1 MEESLVGA
9 RDAVEQREL
18 DLRVVEK
25 LDGFATRLAGGDL
38 ADVDDLDV
46 GASGSVVRGHVGVEL
61 VDSTAAGDVT
71 ELLVD
76 VVGAVDAVV
85 SEEDAKV
92 LDGLGLLLDDLV
104 DSEDLTVG
112 AFDLFQLGEEVPEAG
127 LGDDLVGG
135 EDAHAVDG
143 VGLALLNA
151 SLSADNLIFTDH
163 FVPVFLVVRKREMQW
178 CKV

>member
-92 LDGLGLLLDDLV
+92 LDGLGLLLNDLV

-163 FVPVFLVVRKREMQW
+163 L
-178 CKV
+178 